1 MSTRRMNT
9 LLFCTVILVLNNSA
23 LSRQTTSSHEITTP
37 TGSDSAQ
44 HYASPTP
51 TTPVIKP
58 KYSRNDPFRIFAP
71 PSDPV
76 CCLIPLPSA
85 QPDPHPTNDLL
96 PFEEWKRRQLALTPV
111 EEQRHAETGAAT
123 AAPTITT
130 FDEHAFVPETTSNIL
145 VPVIDTSDS
154 PPVRPVGAFVPIEG
168 RFNYASLD
176 CSARVHG
183 SHKSMKSASSI
194 LSSKKD
200 KYMLA
205 PCSAEISEI
214 MGVYEAKNV
223 RGVQTFRPFNRPHAF
238 YRFIRIDFRTHYGK
252 EYFCPVSLLR
262 VYGLTQM
269 EEWRM
274 EEWERDW
281 KARNHPAGLTISDEP
296 AHVSALPGS
305 PVENAVQNE
314 VGGGEQAQGE
324 EPPSQ
329 TTQGAGSP
337 APTASLA
344 STPTSTPSATGSVE
358 PSGVDDA
365 GARNGLTPG
374 YGNSQSPSSSEL
386 PHVSSGMRHSSSQSP
401 NITETQRPST
411 TDSHAKA
418 NAAKSPRMAS
428 ASTGTPVLK
437 PTHVPSPLPSNS
449 GGESI
454 YRTIMNRL
462 DVLEQNSS
470 LSLRYVEEQ
479 NYSVRQALR
488 RLEEEVGRLKA
499 LTGRQQQELQRSM
512 KNVERKQAE
521 MEKRW
526 DALLEQVNTLAEEVV
541 LEKRLGIA
549 QLGLLTTV
557 LVFMAL
563 TRGSRAETHLLG
575 SVRRRVDS
583 GIGLARGLHPRNRAQ
598 SKPRANE
605 RPFAWARQD
614 RRSTGDISHHDSAE
628 PPLTPVR
635 SRSPLQTAG
644 TPPGLRSR
652 KISGTEARSPSGQPS
667 RGVRFPQ
674 GLYPFPPSRPGN
686 SLVGMRRSQSMSLS
700 TDQLVPSLGM
710 GKRPATGMKRLART
724 AHLHEVEVEAQRR
737 RRVQAESTGGD
748 NDASGQES
756 QPTANA
762 LVQSADHDLPQSDY
776 DMASD
781 NSTYHDPSVIR
792 QDPLK
797 TETPGQPQ
805 PPQEPEKENG
815 TDWEDTDAEVEDSG
829 QELVVEDVPA
839 PRVPRLFSP
848 PTPGTWGARR
858 KARGFSVD
866 TGAAL
871 RLQCA

>member
-1 MSTRRMNT
+1 
-9 LLFCTVILVLNNSA
+9 
-23 LSRQTTSSHEITTP
+23 
-37 TGSDSAQ
+37 
-44 HYASPTP
+44 
-51 TTPVIKP
+51 
-58 KYSRNDPFRIFAP
+58 
-71 PSDPV
+71 
-76 CCLIPLPSA
+76 
-85 QPDPHPTNDLL
+85 
-96 PFEEWKRRQLALTPV
+96 
-111 EEQRHAETGAAT
+111 
-123 AAPTITT
+123 
-130 FDEHAFVPETTSNIL
+130 
-145 VPVIDTSDS
+145 
-154 PPVRPVGAFVPIEG
+154 
-168 RFNYASLD
+168 
-176 CSARVHG
+176 
-183 SHKSMKSASSI
+183 MKSTTSI

-200 KYMLA
+200 KYLLA
-205 PCSAEISEI
+205 PCSAEKKYVVVELCDEIRVDTVQLANFEFFSGVFKDITITLSRTANIDPAGSEI
-214 MGVYEAKNV
+214 IGVYEAKNV
-223 RGVQTFRPFNRPHAF
+223 RSVQTFRPFNRPHAF

-296 AHVSALPGS
+296 APASAPPGLPAEG
-305 PVENAVQNE
+305 VIQQE
-314 VGGGEQAQGE
+314 VGKSEQVQAE
-324 EPPSQ
+324 EPSGQ
-329 TTQGAGSP
+329 TTQGAGEP
-337 APTASLA
+337 APTVSLA
-344 STPTSTPSATGSVE
+344 SGPTPTPSATGSVE
-358 PSGVDDA
+358 RFEAVDA
-365 GARNGLTPG
+365 QGRTGSTPG
-374 YGNSQSPSSSEL
+374 HDDLQSPSDSNP
-386 PHVSSGMRHSSSQSP
+386 PHVSNGMRHSFSSLS
-401 NITETQRPST
+401 NMTETQRPSA
-411 TDSHAKA
+411 TDPHAKA
-418 NAAKSPRMAS
+418 NGAKSIKTKVSAS
-428 ASTGTPVLK
+428 ASTSTPVLR
-437 PTHVPSPLPSNS
+437 PTHVPSPLPSSS

-462 DVLEQNSS
+462 EVLEQNST

-512 KNVERKQAE
+512 RNVERKQAE

-549 QLGLLTTV
+549 QLGLLTIV

-583 GIGLARGLHPRNRAQ
+583 GVGLARSLYPRTRTQ
-598 SKPRANE
+598 SRPRANE

-614 RRSTGDISHHDSAE
+614 RRSTGDISHQDLGE

-635 SRSPLQTAG
+635 PRSPLQTAG
-644 TPPGLRSR
+644 TPSGVRGR
-652 KISGTEARSPSGQPS
+652 KISGTRARSPTGQSS

-674 GLYPFPPSRPGN
+674 GLYPFPSSRPGN
-686 SLVGMRRSQSMSLS
+686 PIAGMRRSQAMSLS
-700 TDQLVPSLGM
+700 TDHLAPSPGM

-737 RRVQAESTGGD
+737 RRIQAESTSGD
-748 NDASGQES
+748 NDTSSWES

-762 LVQSADHDLPQSDY
+762 LAQSADQDLIQSD
-776 DMASD
+776 DVASD
-781 NSTYHDPSVIR
+781 NPADHDPSVPR
-792 QDPLK
+792 QDPLN
-797 TETPGQPQ
+797 TETLSQAQ
-805 PPQEPEKENG
+805 LAQQLEKEDG
-815 TDWEDTDAEVEDSG
+815 TDWEDTDVEAEDSG
-829 QELVVEDVPA
+829 QELVVEDIPA

-866 TGAAL
+866 TGTAL

>member
-1 MSTRRMNT
+1 MSTRRTNA
-9 LLFCTVILVLNNSA
+9 LLFCSVVLALNNSA
-23 LSRQTTSSHEITTP
+23 ISRQTTSYDITTP
-37 TGSDSAQ
+37 AGSDL
-44 HYASPTP
+44 PTP
-51 TTPVIKP
+51 TTPIIKP
-58 KYSRNDPFRIFAP
+58 KYSRNDPFRIFTP
-71 PSDPV
+71 PTDPV

-85 QPDPHPTNDLL
+85 RPVPHPTDDLL
-96 PFEEWKRRQLALTPV
+96 PFEEWKQRQLALTSA
-111 EEQRHAETGAAT
+111 EEQRHVETGAT
-123 AAPTITT
+123 TAPTTAT
-130 FDEHAFVPETTSNIL
+130 SDEHASVPETTNNIL
-145 VPVIDTSDS
+145 VPVIYTSDA
-154 PPVRPVGAFVPIEG
+154 PVRPVGPFVPIQG
-168 RFNYASLD
+168 RFNYAAFD

-183 SHKSMKSASSI
+183 SHKSMKSAGSI

-205 PCSAEISEI
+205 PCSAGDKYVVVELCDEIRVDTVQLANFEFFSGVFKDITITLSRTANVDGPGSEI

-223 RGVQTFRPFNRPHAF
+223 RSVQTFRPFNRPHAF
-238 YRFIRIDFRTHYGK
+238 YRFIRIEFHTHYGK

-281 KARNHPAGLTISDEP
+281 EAGLTISSEA
-296 AHVSALPGS
+296 AHVSALPDS
-305 PVENAVQNE
+305 PVEDVVQNE
-314 VGGGEQAQGE
+314 ADDGEQAQAE
-324 EPPSQ
+324 ETPSQ
-329 TTQGAGSP
+329 TTQGADSS
-337 APTASLA
+337 APTASLV
-344 STPTSTPSATGSVE
+344 STPTSTPSVTGSAE
-358 PSGVDDA
+358 PSEVDDA
-365 GARNGLTPG
+365 KARSGHAPG
-374 YGNSQSPSSSEL
+374 HDDSQPSSGSNI
-386 PHVSSGMRHSSSQSP
+386 PVSAGMRHSFSSLS
-401 NITETQRPST
+401 NITEAQRPSV

-418 NAAKSPRMAS
+418 NGAKSARAKVSAS
-428 ASTGTPVLK
+428 ASTGTPVLR

-512 KNVERKQAE
+512 KSVERKQAE

-583 GIGLARGLHPRNRAQ
+583 GLDLARSLHPRNRAQ
-598 SKPRANE
+598 SRPRANE

-614 RRSTGDISHHDSAE
+614 RRSTGDTSHHDSGE

-635 SRSPLQTAG
+635 SRSPLQTVG
-644 TPPGLRSR
+644 TPSGLRGR
-652 KISGTEARSPSGQPS
+652 KISGTEARSPSGQSS

-674 GLYPFPPSRPGN
+674 GLHPFPSSRPGN
-686 SLVGMRRSQSMSLS
+686 PHAVMRRSQSMSLP
-700 TDQLVPSLGM
+700 TDQLAPSPGM

-737 RRVQAESTGGD
+737 RRVQAEPTGGD
-748 NDASGQES
+748 NDASGPES
-756 QPTANA
+756 QPTADA
-762 LVQSADHDLPQSDY
+762 LAQSVDHDLPQRD
-776 DMASD
+776 DDLASD
-781 NSTYHDPSVIR
+781 NPAYHDPSIIR
-792 QDPLK
+792 QGPPNA
-797 TETPGQPQ
+797 ETLGQSQ

-815 TDWEDTDAEVEDSG
+815 TDWEDTDAEAEDSG
-829 QELVVEDVPA
+829 QELVVVDVPA
-839 PRVPRLFSP
+839 PRVP
-848 PTPGTWGARR
+848 
-858 KARGFSVD
+858 
-866 TGAAL
+866 
-871 RLQCA
+871 